1 MVTLAQVAAAL
12 GRPVEGLQELDRRP
26 LLLAFLGGTYET
38 VVVRDRNTG
47 DTLEATLDVDSG
59 DRVDAAELRR
69 RNREVGELEGEAL
82 DPALHDLL
90 LRHPELPAIRVV
102 VTRETAHDKT
112 AFQASAID
120 VAALARDPD
129 VTRIELADDVEVLD

>member
-12 GRPVEGLQELDRRP
+12 GRPREGLQELDRRP

-47 DTLEATLDVDSG
+47 ETLEATLDVDSG
-59 DRVDAAELRR
+59 EPVDAAELRR

-82 DPALHDLL
+82 DPALRDLL
-90 LRHPELPAIRVV
+90 LRHPELPAIGVV
-102 VTRETAHDKT
+102 VTRETVRGKSALR
-112 AFQASAID
+112 ASAIEI
-120 VAALARDPD
+120 VAFARDPD
-129 VTRIELADDVEVLD
+129 VTRIELADDVEILD